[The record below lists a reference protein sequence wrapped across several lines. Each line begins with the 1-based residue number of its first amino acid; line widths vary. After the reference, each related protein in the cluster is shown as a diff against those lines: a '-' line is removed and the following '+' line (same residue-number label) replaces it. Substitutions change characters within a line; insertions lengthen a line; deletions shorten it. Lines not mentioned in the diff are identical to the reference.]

1 MALTILLSVG
11 VAATPVFSNMK
22 TGREFTNS
30 YEVVFDI
37 SETESKSLTDSA
49 AEEVAKEFC
58 ARLDRFNVEDY
69 SVSVQGNDNISVSF
83 AADQSEYEYIIRY
96 LTFSGGNYSLIG
108 QKDEQILHDVLK
120 DSVAYINKVQDT
132 IPYVIVPVPASDK
145 KNIEQFLTTID
156 EGEDDHDHEHDH
168 RHYER
173 NVLKAEDGEDEGDK
187 INVYLVADWDEA
199 DSFDLIAKDPH
210 VANKV
215 VLEFSS
221 KHIWREDTSE
231 EHTEFQYLCGTADS
245 EGNYDLKNLKF
256 ANLRA
261 RFLTNM
267 FNASAYEYKVSA
279 RYVNES
285 SSAITYNYN
294 QVPATCENLLVLGSD
309 VDLAMSVTLISTLIA
324 ILIVS
329 LLLVVFYR
337 LSAIAAIVNTIGTVF
352 LAYVVFISMGA
363 LFNVPALVGGVA
375 LAVTSLFTNV
385 YYLNRFK
392 DEVYKG
398 RTLKKANQEAMKKS
412 TIVNI
417 DAAVILAF
425 TGLML
430 YALGG
435 VALQPMGVVLFFGA
449 LFALGMNFIIFRIM
463 MTLLANTTAF
473 QNKYGLFAIEEKS
486 VPNVMEEKKT
496 EYVAPYENVNFTKRS
511 KLIGLIMSALLIA
524 SIAGIS
530 VFGALKGSPLNVEN
544 SSKDYSVV
552 YVSVNSDN
560 VIITNE
566 SSFQEYVLK
575 NIKINDKELSY
586 DSKAV
591 KYQKVT
597 KFDSEKGE
605 VEVEPYHMFSVN
617 LNGVVDATK
626 VSYTLDN
633 GTEWVI
639 AADGLQEAVEE
650 LVMNVENITLNDKV
664 DVSMKVSHA
673 IVATPNQGYIALAT
687 GIAIAGAALYMA
699 FRFRASRGVAALV
712 VAGGSTAVAYGFL
725 SLIRIA
731 TTPVTAVLM
740 PVVAISSLMFSLFY
754 FLKEKELA
762 KENKEQLNVEKR
774 SEIMKRALSL
784 SASAIIILSILAIY
798 IAVNYFGFGLNQMA
812 YLYAGV
818 LIGDIVALISVLSLE
833 GPLAQLFEK
842 LFSKIKLPKF
852 MKRDKKQKVRIH
864 EQKTSEP
871 EEKIYIGIND

>member
-37 SETESKSLTDSA
+37 SETETKSLTDSS
-49 AEEVAKEFC
+49 AEEVAKEMC
-58 ARLDRFNVEDY
+58 ARLDNFNVEDY

-83 AADQSEYEYIIRY
+83 AADQSAYEYIIRY

-120 DSVAYINKVQDT
+120 GSVAYIDKVQDT
-132 IPYVIVPVPASDK
+132 IPYVIVPVPSSDK

-156 EGEDDHDHEHDH
+156 ESGDEHDHDHSE
-168 RHYER
+168 RH
-173 NVLKAEDGEDEGDK
+173 VLKAEDGDEGDK

-199 DSFDLIAKDPH
+199 DSFDLISKDPH

-245 EGNYDLKNLKF
+245 EGNYDLSNLKF

-261 RFLTNM
+261 RYLMNL
-267 FNASAYEYKVSA
+267 FNASSYDYIVSA
-279 RYVNES
+279 KYVNES

-294 QVPATCENLLVLGSD
+294 QVSATCENLLVLGSD

-324 ILIVS
+324 IVIVS

-352 LAYVVFISMGA
+352 LAYVVFIFMGA
-363 LFNVPALVGGVA
+363 LFNVPAVVGGA
-375 LAVTSLFTNV
+375 LLAVVSLFTNV
-385 YYLNRFK
+385 FYLNRFK

-435 VALQPMGVVLFFGA
+435 VAIQPMGVVLFFGA
-449 LFALGMNFIIFRIM
+449 LFTLAMNFIIFRIM

-486 VPNVMEEKKT
+486 VPNVMDEKKN

-511 KLIGLIMSALLIA
+511 KLIGVIMSALLIA

-530 VFGALKGSPLNVEN
+530 VFGAIKGSPLNVEN
-544 SSKDYSVV
+544 SAKDYSVV

-560 VIITNE
+560 IIINNE
-566 SSFQEYVLK
+566 TSFQEYVLK
-575 NIKINDKELSY
+575 NIKLNDKELNY
-586 DSKAV
+586 DSNSV

-597 KFDSEKGE
+597 KYDSEKGE
-605 VEVEPYHMFSVN
+605 VEAEPYHMFSVN
-617 LNGVVDATK
+617 LNGVFEANK
-626 VSYTLDN
+626 VSYSLDD
-633 GTEWVI
+633 GEEWI
-639 AADGLQEAVEE
+639 LAADGLQEAVEE
-650 LVMNVENITLNDKV
+650 LVMKVENITLSDKV
-664 DVSMKVSHA
+664 EASIKVSHA

-699 FRFRASRGVAALV
+699 LRFRASRGVAALV
-712 VAGGSTAVAYGFL
+712 VSGGSTAVAYGFL
-725 SLIRIA
+725 CLIRVA

-740 PVVAISSLMFSLFY
+740 PVVAVSSLLFSLFY
-754 FLKEKELA
+754 FLKEKELV
-762 KENKEQLNVEKR
+762 KENKDVVTYEKR

-784 SASAIIILSILAIY
+784 SASGVIILSILAIY
-798 IAVNYFGFGLNQMA
+798 IAVNYFGFGLNQLA

-842 LFSKIKLPKF
+842 AFSKIKLPKVF
-852 MKRDKKQKVRIH
+852 KKDKKQRARFH